1 MWRSLTFLY
10 ISFLFCLT
18 FDKNAERHAGHHG
31 VIRRCQ
37 GISCHPHPGR
47 SGNWRSD
54 SEGKAERGRV
64 FFFFFFSMAVTGWGN
79 CSDHMFFSRWAIA
92 EEACRCVRST
102 ACSPTRT
109 PQLLGP
115 ASTGPVLL
123 LWSVFLMCDQ
133 RCVTYSDECEPA
145 LLQTDPNTS
154 WCCQNLKGTVHSQ
167 IIFNKDTYFSSDL

>member
-1 MWRSLTFLY
+1 MQNAMRATMELYGDAMEYPAIHTQVALGTEDLTVKVKLSCC
-10 ISFLFCLT
+10 SF
-18 FDKNAERHAGHHG
+18 
-31 VIRRCQ
+31 
-37 GISCHPHPGR
+37 
-47 SGNWRSD
+47 
-54 SEGKAERGRV
+54 

-154 WCCQNLKGTVHSQ
+154 WRCQNLKGTVHSQ